1 MQSYS
6 GMGRSGYSPEHHA
19 SAIGRTARSP
29 KRFLVEG
36 ITGTATWAAL
46 STDRLAK
53 FHARLKEVLVAIPR
67 FEGLTEAETEA
78 EVIRPVLDT
87 HRAGLGAD
95 GAPGTSR
102 VDARRR
108 SLADELVDEARH
120 LADHHR
126 FPNTSGGYGR
136 GHREFGRSRRDSATR
151 RGGFDQVVAFK
162 VDAGSSALMIR
173 LPPVI
178 RIDGV

>member
-1 MQSYS
+1 LREVIRNGLSENGGSAAMMQFYS
-6 GMGRSGYSPEHHA
+6 GMGRSDYSPEHHA
-19 SAIGRTARSP
+19 STIGRTARNP

-36 ITGTATWAAL
+36 ITRTDTWAAL

-53 FHARLKEVLVAIPR
+53 FHARLKEVIVAIPR
-67 FEGLTEAETEA
+67 FRELTEA
-78 EVIRPVLDT
+78 EVIRPVLDA

-136 GHREFGRSRRDSATR
+136 GHRKFGRSR
-151 RGGFDQVVAFK
+151 
-162 VDAGSSALMIR
+162 
-173 LPPVI
+173 
-178 RIDGV
+178 